1 MYDEAQVKRHSQYS
15 KSELNGLRFMSELTD
30 SVIFVKPYGFKN
42 AVSSLV
48 IKKV

>member
-15 KSELNGLRFMSELTD
+15 KSELTFKRFTFYVTD
-30 SVIFVKPYGFKN
+30 SVLFVKPCGFKN
-42 AVSSLV
+42 KVSSLV